1 MFKKIHVS
9 SEAPAPIGPYSQ
21 AVEVNNMVFCS
32 GQIAL
37 DARSGDVVKG
47 SIVDQTQKVM
57 ANINAV
63 LKSAGLTF
71 ANVVKTTIFLVD
83 MNDFSAVNEVYSQFF
98 RDAPPAR
105 STVAVAGLPKNV
117 KVEIEVIAMRL

>member
-9 SEAPAPIGPYSQ
+9 SDAPAPIGPYSQ

-37 DARSGDVVKG
+37 DAKTGEVVKG
-47 SIVDQTQKVM
+47 TVVDQAEKVM
-57 ANINAV
+57 ANIQAV
-63 LKSAGLTF
+63 LKAAGLTF
-71 ANVVKTTIFLVD
+71 SNVIKTTIFLTD
-83 MNDFSAVNEVYSQFF
+83 MNDFSSVNEVYSKFF

-105 STVAVAGLPKNV
+105 STIAVAGLPKGV

>member
-9 SEAPAPIGPYSQ
+9 SNAPAPIGPYSQ

-32 GQIAL
+32 GQIPL
-37 DARSGDVVKG
+37 DAKTGEIVKG
-47 SIVDQTQKVM
+47 TIVAQTQKVM
-57 ANINAV
+57 ANIDAV
-63 LKSAGLTF
+63 LSSAGLTF
-71 ANVVKTTIFLVD
+71 ANVIKTTIFLTD

-105 STVAVAGLPKNV
+105 STVAVAGLPKGVN
-117 KVEIEVIAMRL
+117 VEIEVIAMRL